1 MTDNANVEPEQ
12 PQDEPQ
18 QPETDV
24 ADEADDEQDET
35 FLEGVSEDNAVL
47 LLAAAEEQGLDP
59 SVVQVDSVRGGFS
72 APAEVVAAAKS
83 DTKKE

>member
-1 MTDNANVEPEQ
+1 MADNESVEPEVVQQ

-24 ADEADDEQDET
+24 AEGDT
-35 FLEGVSEDNAVL
+35 FLEGVNEDNAVL

-59 SVVQVDSVRGGFS
+59 SVVQVDAFRGGFS

-83 DTKKE
+83 GTKNEE

>member
-1 MTDNANVEPEQ
+1 MADNESVEPEVVQQ

-24 ADEADDEQDET
+24 AEDDT
-35 FLEGVSEDNAVL
+35 FLEGVTEENAVL
-47 LLAAAEEQGLDP
+47 LLAAAEEQGLDQ
-59 SVVQVDSVRGGFS
+59 SVVRVDSVRGGYT

-83 DTKKE
+83 GTKNEE